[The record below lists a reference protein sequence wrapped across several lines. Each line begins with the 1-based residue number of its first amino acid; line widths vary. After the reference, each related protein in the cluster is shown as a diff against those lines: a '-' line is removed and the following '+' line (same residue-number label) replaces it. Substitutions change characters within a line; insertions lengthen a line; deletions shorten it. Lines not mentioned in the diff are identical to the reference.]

1 MFMSNI
7 NSLSSYL
14 PELMVVVTILAVILM
29 ESISKY
35 RSLTF
40 ITTVVGLVFSGILL
54 FMTSSVD
61 VALFQGMIVHDSF
74 SLYFK
79 WFILFST
86 LSIVLVSK
94 DDNSVMDSVKGEY
107 YAMLLIIMI
116 GMFTMVSA
124 RNLLMVYL
132 AIEMVS
138 IPSYI
143 IAGISNND
151 KESNEASLKYVIYGS
166 FASGIMLFGLS
177 ILYGISGSMDI
188 AIIAEAIKSLDS
200 SLAIYVAML
209 FILVGFGYKISMVPF
224 HYWTPD
230 VYQGSPITV
239 TAFLSVAPKA
249 AGFAILIRFFYSV
262 FTVGPPS
269 MANNSEVL
277 GLDWTLLIAVM
288 SALTMTV
295 GNVLA
300 LKQTNI
306 KRLLAYSSISHV
318 GFMLIGF
325 SVISIDSVAS
335 IMFYLFFYLFM
346 NLGAFYMAI
355 YMSKSY
361 NANDIDSWNG
371 IAKKAPVLSFF
382 MVLSLAS
389 LAGLPPTSGFV
400 GKVYVLRNLFYDQQ
414 FMWLGIVAIINTVI
428 SLYYYFKIVKAMYFM
443 ENDEL
448 ESKPCNPILYW
459 SMIILSIQNICF
471 YLYWSNIWNVF
482 VFLSESLKLI

>member
-1 MFMSNI
+1 MSLSNI
-7 NSLSSYL
+7 NSLLSYL
-14 PELMVVVTILAVILM
+14 PELILVLSILCVFLM
-29 ESISKY
+29 ESFSKY

-40 ITTVVGLVFSGILL
+40 IATVIGLVITAIFL
-54 FMTSSVD
+54 FFTNSID
-61 VALFQGMIVHDSF
+61 IALFNGMIVHDSF
-74 SLYFK
+74 SIYFK
-79 WFILFST
+79 WFILLST
-86 LSIVLVSK
+86 LSIVLISK
-94 DDNSVMDSVKGEY
+94 DDNSVMSAVKGEY
-107 YAMLLIIMI
+107 YGMLLIIML

-124 RNLLMVYL
+124 KNLLMVYL

-188 AIIAEAIKSLDS
+188 AIIAESVKYFDS
-200 SLAIYVAML
+200 SLTIYIAML

-249 AGFAILIRFFYSV
+249 AGFAILIRFFYSI
-262 FTVGPPS
+262 FTAGPPS
-269 MANNSEVL
+269 MLNNSEIL

-295 GNVLA
+295 GNILA

-306 KRLLAYSSISHV
+306 KRLLAYSSIAHV

-325 SVISIDSVAS
+325 SVLSIDSIAS

-346 NLGAFYMAI
+346 NLGAFYMAV
-355 YMSKSY
+355 YMSNAY
-361 NANDIDSWNG
+361 NANDIDDWNG
-371 IAKKAPVLSFF
+371 IGKKVPVLAFF

-400 GKVYVLRNLFYDQQ
+400 GKVYILRNLFADQQ
-414 FMWLGIVAIINTVI
+414 FIWLGVVAIINTVI

-443 ENDEL
+443 ENDNL
-448 ESKPCNPILYW
+448 KTKPCNPILYW
-459 SMIILSIQNICF
+459 SMIIFSSQNLFF
-471 YLYWSNIWNVF
+471 YIYWSSLWNAF
-482 VFLSESLKLI
+482 IALINNFRII